1 MEKET
6 EILDLQAASTTEDE
20 LPDRDRPRER
30 ISSRVVD
37 RHPAIRTKDTMLD
50 LQKELGTGIGRASL
64 TLIEGHSSSGKS
76 VLCQHLAFGALVA
89 DSDVVY
95 FTSEHFPKSFSIQ
108 MASIGLGVSNY
119 LGSEKLS
126 VRLVGNTL
134 SQESPELVAALLLKE
149 VQWTPSWY
157 KIVIVLLVP
166 GLWRRRSATG
176 RHKVDRSVSAAARRR
191 KNSHFGTSL
200 GSLPPEPA
208 RRDFRR
214 LRPSLEPG

>member
-50 LQKELGTGIGRASL
+50 LQKELGTGIGRGSL

-95 FTSEHFPKSFSIQ
+95 FTSEHSPKNFSIQ

-134 SQESPELVAALLLKE
+134 SQEIPELVAALLLKE
-149 VQWTPSWY
+149 VQRTPSWY
-157 KIVIVLLVP
+157 KIVIVDSFP
-166 GLWRRRSATG
+166 AFGGAGLQQAVI
-176 RHKVDRSVSAAARRR
+176 KLIEACQ
-191 KNSHFGTSL
+191 
-200 GSLPPEPA
+200 
-208 RRDFRR
+208 R
-214 LRPSLEPG
+214 LRD